1 MDDGKKKKS
10 LIDKLKSSPAAKQF
24 KEEGATKVAK
34 TIGGIAKKGLE
45 DVVDKTLDAVMPL
58 DNTHM
63 QDRVGHFNK
72 GAGEHVFNDFEG
84 QRIPI
89 RLDDHK
95 VFDRFTERGMGIGS
109 HENVHS
115 ILNGV
120 VIRAKRT
127 SRKPEGY

>member
-10 LIDKLKSSPAAKQF
+10 LISKLKSSPAAKQYR
-24 KEEGATKVAK
+24 EEGAAKVAK
-34 TIGGIAKKGLE
+34 TLGGFAKEGLGNMA
-45 DVVDKTLDAVMPL
+45 DKAMDAIIPL

-84 QRIPI
+84 QRVPI

-109 HENVHS
+109 HENVSS

-120 VIRAKRT
+120 VIRAKKAAN
-127 SRKPEGY
+127 KPEGY

>member
-10 LIDKLKSSPAAKQF
+10 LISKLKSSPAAKQF

-34 TIGGIAKKGLE
+34 TLGGFAKEGLGNMA
-45 DVVDKTLDAVMPL
+45 DKAMDAIMPL